1 MARIKRGTMH
11 VKRRKNLLAKTKGYK
26 WRRKNTVRQ
35 ARTAVIKAGV
45 EAYRGRKLKKRDMRS
60 LWIIRLNASL
70 RENGLT
76 YSRFIPMLKNAKVI
90 LDRKTL
96 AYLAA
101 EYPAVFKKLLAEV
114 QK

>member
-76 YSRFIPMLKNAKVI
+76 YSKFIPLLKKAKI
-90 LDRKTL
+90 EMDRKIL
-96 AYLAA
+96 ADIAA
-101 EYPAVFKKLLAEV
+101 NDPDTFKKIVSEV
-114 QK
+114 K